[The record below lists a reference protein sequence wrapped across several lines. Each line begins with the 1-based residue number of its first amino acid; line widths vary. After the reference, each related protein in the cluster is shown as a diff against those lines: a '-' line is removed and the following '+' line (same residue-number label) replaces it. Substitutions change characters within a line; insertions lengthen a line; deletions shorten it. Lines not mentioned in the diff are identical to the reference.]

1 MGLEHL
7 LQDAN
12 QTREVC
18 AVVGPAL
25 ATRSLKDFLELCLA
39 TEISPVNEQPE
50 QTTSVIGSPQGRPRV
65 GTYFWKPGD
74 KQVWMFSNSGPTFY
88 LCVSFLCLFFPLL
101 CSFPSP
107 RNIGWS
113 DLWLQISVPP
123 TSHKQG
129 WHTSF
134 DLCVYP

>member
-18 AVVGPAL
+18 TVVGPAL

-50 QTTSVIGSPQGRPRV
+50 QTTSVIGSHKEGQELGH
-65 GTYFWKPGD
+65 TSES
-74 KQVWMFSNSGPTFY
+74 QVTNRFECFQTLGLLF
-88 LCVSFLCLFFPLL
+88 VSFFHFCVHFPL
-101 CSFPSP
+101 PE
-107 RNIGWS
+107 
-113 DLWLQISVPP
+113 
-123 TSHKQG
+123 T
-129 WHTSF
+129 
-134 DLCVYP
+134 